1 MKKLI
6 TLLIAV
12 TSMFATFAQTGKS
25 KMSQGKTDTTVQV
38 KYSCPM
44 HTDVIS
50 DKAGKCPKCGMALVA
65 KKVTNV
71 VTKSYAC
78 PMHPDVVS
86 DKRGTCSKCG
96 MDLVE
101 KKNPV
106 KTKSKSKK
114 SGNCCG

>member
-1 MKKLI
+1 MKKVI
-6 TLLIAV
+6 ILLIGV

-25 KMSQGKTDTTVQV
+25 KMSQSKTDTTVQI
-38 KYSCPM
+38 KYACPM

-50 DKAGKCPKCGMALVA
+50 DKAVKCPKCGMALVA
-65 KKVTNV
+65 KKVANV
-71 VTKSYAC
+71 VKKSYAC

-86 DKRGTCSKCG
+86 DKRGTCSKGG